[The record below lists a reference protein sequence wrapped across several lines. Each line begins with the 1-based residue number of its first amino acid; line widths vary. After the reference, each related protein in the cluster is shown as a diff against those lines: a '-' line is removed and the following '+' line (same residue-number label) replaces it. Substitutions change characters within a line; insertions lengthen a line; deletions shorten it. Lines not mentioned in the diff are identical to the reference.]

1 MGIRKF
7 DGLNREPYL
16 AKTCWVLEG
25 AGFEEPEPIVGRE
38 KRRWNAT
45 IALC

>member
-1 MGIRKF
+1 MGMREF

-16 AKTCWVLEG
+16 AKTCWVLERT
-25 AGFEEPEPIVGRE
+25 GFEEPEPIVVRE
-38 KRRWNAT
+38 KRRWNAA